1 MKVYINKNELIDN
14 KLYPLDLFVNGDKP
28 NIKSHIDPTKFYTI
42 IIVDEDAPSKTN
54 PINKYVI
61 HLLVINNK
69 TTIFDYSPPNPPEN
83 SGPHRYHILV
93 YEQPYELD
101 KSKIKINSKLKFD
114 LNNFVETNKLKLF
127 DKFMFKTEKT
137 KLDSI

>member
-1 MKVYINKNELIDN
+1 MKVYIKNIELIDK
-14 KLYPLDLFVNGDKP
+14 KLYSLELFNSGEKL
-28 NIKSHIDPTKFYTI
+28 NIKSKINPTKYYTI
-42 IIVDEDAPSKTN
+42 IIVDPDAPTKSN

-69 TTIFDYSPPNPPEN
+69 TTLFDYSPPNPPVN

-101 KSKIKINSKLKFD
+101 KSNIKILSRVKFNLD
-114 LNNFVETNKLKLF
+114 KFVETNKLKLF
-127 DKFMFKTEKT
+127 DRFMFKTERT